1 MKENID
7 SKDTSVFA
15 DMYEDKRVFNVDSKT
30 ACFIKQG
37 GMSKVDSS
45 PCHIERSEI
54 SNRI

>member
-1 MKENID
+1 MKENVD

-37 GMSKVDSS
+37 GMSLSY
-45 PCHIERSEI
+45 
-54 SNRI
+54 